1 MSISKKATVVDISK
15 LTKSFLYSAV
25 NHATSDAKSPYH
37 LVKSKYEEWKTE
49 KANNALKDQAK
60 QEKYIITYSNPRI
73 EYESAYAEWSKTRNE
88 IIKQMKNTNI
98 IGEQEK
104 LMSDLLKIPFPDIL
118 RTPVQEVYTRYEL
131 VA

>member
-1 MSISKKATVVDISK
+1 MSISKKATVADISK
-15 LTKSFLYSAV
+15 LTKSFLFSVV

-37 LVKSKYEEWKTE
+37 LVKSKYDEWKIE
-49 KANNALKDQAK
+49 KSNIALKDQAK

-73 EYESAYAEWSKTRNE
+73 EYEHAYYDWIQSRNE

-104 LMSDLLKIPFPDIL
+104 LMTDLLKIPLPEIL
-118 RTPVQEVYTRYEL
+118 RTPVDNVYTRYEL

>member
-1 MSISKKATVVDISK
+1 MAMNKKETIVDISK
-15 LTKSFLYSAV
+15 LTKSFLFSAV

-37 LVKSKYEEWKTE
+37 LVKSKYEEWKNE
-49 KANNALKDQAK
+49 KANNATKDQAK

-73 EYESAYAEWSKTRNE
+73 EYESAYTEWVQTRNE

-104 LMSDLLKIPFPDIL
+104 LMSDLLKIPFPEIL